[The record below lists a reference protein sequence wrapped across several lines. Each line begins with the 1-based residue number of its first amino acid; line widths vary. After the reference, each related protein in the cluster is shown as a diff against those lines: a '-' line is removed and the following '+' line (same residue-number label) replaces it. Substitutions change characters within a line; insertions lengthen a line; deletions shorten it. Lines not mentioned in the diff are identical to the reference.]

1 MIGDTEP
8 RFRGTVST
16 NLFYKGFSLYLL
28 GRYECG
34 AYLYNTTRATKV
46 EGADPKKNADK
57 RVFSSRWKNPG
68 DIAFY
73 KDIADSEGWGSNPK
87 HTDRFVEK
95 ENVFT
100 LGTVNFGYEFRPNIC
115 SKIGVRNLRV
125 GVNLTDIVRWSN
137 VKIERG
143 TTYLYSNGF
152 EFTLSTTF

>member
-1 MIGDTEP
+1 M
-8 RFRGTVST
+8 
-16 NLFYKGFSLYLL
+16 YLL

-100 LGTVNFGYEFRPNIC
+100 LGTVNSVTNSDRTFVPRLGYEIYV
-115 SKIGVRNLRV
+115 S
-125 GVNLTDIVRWSN
+125 
-137 VKIERG
+137 E
-143 TTYLYSNGF
+143 
-152 EFTLSTTF
+152 

>member
-1 MIGDTEP
+1 MNVVLTCII
-8 RFRGTVST
+8 
-16 NLFYKGFSLYLL
+16 
-28 GRYECG
+28 
-34 AYLYNTTRATKV
+34 TTRATKV

-100 LGTVNFGYEFRPNIC
+100 LGTVNFR
-115 SKIGVRNLRV
+115 LRIQTEHLFQDW
-125 GVNLTDIVRWSN
+125 GTKFTCRSELDGHRAL
-137 VKIERG
+137 VKRENRTG
-143 TTYLYSNGF
+143 NH
-152 EFTLSTTF
+152 LSI